1 MRTTSFVSGGT
12 IVVQVPPYR
21 VTRCRL
27 RWTKTRR
34 VLMGKLMETRI
45 ECAQKVEWNGLE
57 SVNGWM
63 NRMDDYGS
71 DSLLRMMCMCRSG
84 ESGV

>member
-1 MRTTSFVSGGT
+1 
-12 IVVQVPPYR
+12 
-21 VTRCRL
+21 
-27 RWTKTRR
+27 
-34 VLMGKLMETRI
+34 MGKLMETCI

-63 NRMDDYGS
+63 TRIDDYGS
-71 DSLLRMMCMCRSG
+71 DSLLRMMCVCRSG